1 MQSLVRA
8 IDESLPIRSLPPDLS
23 DPKTVARLSVE
34 AVRLVDQIAD
44 AWRLTLDQRCT
55 LLGGIN
61 PSTYTRRA
69 KNPDAVRLSVDE
81 LARASYLVGIYRA
94 LHTIY
99 PDPVADDWML
109 IANQNPL
116 FAGVSPYAHAARSGI
131 VALADIRTLLDGYR
145 GGR

>member
-1 MQSLVRA
+1 M
-8 IDESLPIRSLPPDLS
+8 PPDLN
-23 DPKTVARLSVE
+23 DPTTVAHLSVE

-44 AWRLTLDQRCT
+44 SWRLTLDQRCT

-69 KNPDAVRLSVDE
+69 KNPDVVRLSVDE
-81 LARASYLVGIYRA
+81 LTRASYLTGIYRA

-109 IANQNPL
+109 IANRNPL
-116 FAGVSPYAHAARSGI
+116 FAGVTPYSHAARGGI
-131 VALADIRTLLDGYR
+131 IALADIRTLLDGYR